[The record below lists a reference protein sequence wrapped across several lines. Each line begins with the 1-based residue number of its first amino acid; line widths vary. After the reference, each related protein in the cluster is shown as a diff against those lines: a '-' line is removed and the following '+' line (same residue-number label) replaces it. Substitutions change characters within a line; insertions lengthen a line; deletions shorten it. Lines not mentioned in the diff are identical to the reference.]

1 MNVKNFT
8 QELKIPEG
16 ITITV
21 EKGIVTVKGPEG
33 EVIKKLLSPIV
44 KIEIKD
50 NNVVFNIAKMTK
62 REKTILGTFTSH
74 INNMIKG
81 VQEPYVYKL
90 KVCSGHF
97 PMNINIANGKLSIKN
112 FIGEKVPRV
121 LKLKEGADVKMEG
134 EVITVTSVSKEI
146 AGHVASDIELL
157 TRRPGFDSRIFQQG
171 IFITEKA
178 GKAV

>member
-16 ITITV
+16 ITITA

-44 KIEIKD
+44 NIEVKD
-50 NNVVFNIAKMTK
+50 NKVVFNIAKMTK

-97 PMNINIANGKLSIKN
+97 PMNINIANGELSIKN

-134 EVITVTSVSKEI
+134 EIITVTSVNKET

-171 IFITEKA
+171 IFIIEKA